1 MLALAGLIMGGDGLR
16 LAATVL
22 LIVTAL
28 ALLDRARELRTW
40 RKLPDWCIECAGPL
54 ILFGIVCVIFI
65 RLLAGDMPVNHDHPV
80 FLFRAFNTGNLL
92 SSGSLTGFSPLLFAG
107 YPANSLYP
115 MGVDLLVCGV
125 RGLSL
130 GLASWEQ
137 AYCLALFLFIV
148 STPLAFYALGR
159 RFAGPLAGLAAGL
172 LSIVDRGA
180 WMQGGWSFNLDWG
193 VWSMGL
199 SFSLCLWTL
208 WALDRLAHRP
218 GLGRFLLTAIL
229 FAGAILCHPMAV
241 AILGVIVPLFLLV
254 EAWRGELEA
263 PGIWLPRVVGSLL
276 LGIGLSAFWLIPFVC
291 RKEWFEPLAYYWLSF
306 PLVIR
311 GVLDGG
317 LLAQFSPALLLAG
330 LIGLLLAARRGVS
343 FAWFLLA
350 ASGLLVFFAS
360 NTFLLAFDVL
370 DKFPALA
377 NLQLERFAY
386 FVRAAMLLGCG
397 FFIAEIRRAGL
408 DPAGRARPARSS
420 LSRHGLRVLATLAI
434 APFVLFAPR
443 VGPLPYLAPA
453 RPLSWSSESNVYHD
467 LRLAADFINQQ
478 DPETIGRIAVRSY
491 EHDHLLMALP
501 VYTGKPIFKL
511 GFTPENNY
519 RYKFES
525 NDPDVWKALNVSHL
539 LSVGPYNRAGL
550 TEIRRFGKLF
560 LYRFAGFDRSRVALA
575 GPGSA
580 RVERDDPEALDVRLT
595 GTGSDSKLTV
605 YASRYAL
612 WSAEMNGVELP
623 IEGEAIRDS
632 PPVFMRIAVQDGLL
646 RLRYRAGGPEW
657 AGSLFSSVSW
667 LLFIFLTVLVFATSL
682 RERVKRLFSAWRVPV
697 GDSLTLLVLA
707 LAAIILVAVLI
718 RLLLPGG
725 VDFPGRTNISDLG
738 RMISKAS
745 AQVVR
750 PGGQQNCQPF
760 DGRIIRCPGPEW
772 NYAGRTIIIS
782 DHLLRECIWLH
793 PIQGAKFA
801 LSFDD
806 VPLGDHI
813 QGNFGMDDAAVEP
826 PGPHGVNMT
835 VLLDGREMGRF
846 NCPSRRGWFAWQVDT
861 PNRLGTR
868 GRVTIQSDAPFTGR
882 RHFCFTAYTTSDDDS
897 N

>member
-1 MLALAGLIMGGDGLR
+1 MR
-16 LAATVL
+16 LAAIVFL
-22 LIVTAL
+22 VVTAL
-28 ALLDRARELRTW
+28 ALLDRARAMRAW
-40 RKLPDWCIECAGPL
+40 SRLPNWCVEYAGPL
-54 ILFGIVCVIFI
+54 ILAGIACVIYA
-65 RLLAGDMPVNHDHPV
+65 RLLAGNMPVNHDHPV
-80 FLFRAFNTGNLL
+80 FLYRAFNTGTLL

-115 MGVDLLVCGV
+115 MGTDLLVCAV

-137 AYCLALFLFIV
+137 AYCWALFLFIL

-172 LSIVDRGA
+172 LSLIDRGA

-208 WALDRLAHRP
+208 WALDRLTHKP
-218 GLGRFLLTAIL
+218 GLGRFLLTAGV
-229 FAGAILCHPMAV
+229 FVGAILCHPMAV
-241 AILGVIVPLFLLV
+241 AILGVVVPLFLLV
-254 EAWRGELEA
+254 EAWHGELGA
-263 PGIWLPRVVGSLL
+263 PGVWLPRVIGALL
-276 LGIGLSAFWLIPFVC
+276 LGLGLSAFWLVPFVC

-306 PLVIR
+306 PQVIR

-330 LIGLLLAARRGVS
+330 LVGLLLAARRGIS
-343 FAWFLLA
+343 FAWFLLV

-360 NTFLLAFDVL
+360 NTFLLAFGVL
-370 DKFPALA
+370 HKFPALS

-397 FFIAEIRRAGL
+397 FLVAEIRRAGSRI
-408 DPAGRARPARSS
+408 AGRMRPARSVPA
-420 LSRHGLRVLATLAI
+420 RHGLRVLATLAI
-434 APFVLFAPR
+434 VPFVLFAPR

-453 RPLSWSSESNVYHD
+453 KPLAWSSESEAYQD
-467 LRLAADFINQQ
+467 LRRAADFINQQ
-478 DPETIGRIAVRSY
+478 DPTTIGRIAVRSSQ
-491 EHDHLLMALP
+491 HDHLLMALP

-525 NDPDVWKALNVSHL
+525 NDPNVWKALNVSHL
-539 LSVGPYNRAGL
+539 LSIGPYQRAGL
-550 TEIRRFGKLF
+550 TEIRRFGRLF
-560 LYRFAGFDRSRVALA
+560 LYSFAGFDRSRVSLTGPGTARIERDEPESMDVRLA
-575 GPGSA
+575 GTGPGS
-580 RVERDDPEALDVRLT
+580 ELT
-595 GTGSDSKLTV
+595 IYL
-605 YASRYAL
+605 SRYAL
-612 WSAEMNGVELP
+612 WSAEMNGVEPP
-623 IEGEAIRDS
+623 IEGAAIGDT
-632 PPVFMRIAVQDGLL
+632 PPVFMRLSVQDGLL

-657 AGSLFSSVSW
+657 AGSLLSLLSW
-667 LLFIFLTVLVFATSL
+667 LLFIFLTVLLFTTSL
-682 RERVKRLFSAWRVPV
+682 RKRVKRLFSPWRAPV
-697 GDSLTLLVLA
+697 GDALTLIVLA
-707 LAAIILVAVLI
+707 LAGIVLVAVPI

-725 VDFPGRTNISDLG
+725 PDFPDRTNVCDLG
-738 RMISKAS
+738 RLVSKAG
-745 AQVVR
+745 ARVVR
-750 PGGQQNCQPF
+750 PAGSQDCLPF
-760 DGRIIRCPGPEW
+760 DGRKIRCPGPEW

-801 LSFDD
+801 LDFDD
-806 VPLGDHI
+806 VPLGDYI
-813 QGNFGMDDAAVEP
+813 QGHFGMDDAAVDP

-835 VLLDGREMGRF
+835 VLLDGRELGRF
-846 NCPSRRGWFAWQVDT
+846 SCPSRRGWFAWQADT
-861 PNRLGTR
+861 PKRRGTR
-868 GRVTIQSDAPFTGR
+868 GRVTIQSDASFTGR
-882 RHFCFTAYTTSDDDS
+882 RHFCFTAYTTSDDEE